1 MTDQQPSERTRVSRY
16 SGRGIYR
23 RDEIYSLLD
32 KSFLCQVGYTINGEA
47 RVLPN
52 AYVRIGDALYLHGHL
67 QNQMLNALLDGQ
79 TACISMTLLDGL
91 VLARTGFN
99 HSVNYRS
106 VTVFGK
112 AERVEENK
120 AEILDAFINQIVPD
134 RAPTIRAATP
144 QELNATLLIKIPID
158 EAVAKVRSGPPKDK
172 DSDYDNGIWAGV
184 INLNTLAESVE
195 PCPQLEAN
203 IPMPQHIESF
213 MTQISLFE

>member
-1 MTDQQPSERTRVSRY
+1 MTDQQPSERIRVSRY

-32 KSFLCQVGYTINGEA
+32 KSFLCQVGYTIHGEA

-67 QNQMLNALLDGQ
+67 KNQMLNALLDGQ

-120 AEILDAFINQIVPD
+120 TEILDAFINHIVP
-134 RAPTIRAATP
+134 
-144 QELNATLLIKIPID
+144 
-158 EAVAKVRSGPPKDK
+158 
-172 DSDYDNGIWAGV
+172 AG
-184 INLNTLAESVE
+184 
-195 PCPQLEAN
+195 
-203 IPMPQHIESF
+203 
-213 MTQISLFE
+213 